1 MASCWPRLGSTPTC
15 GPASRRP
22 LPPPSARSRLPSRR
36 PSARKVISVSPSSA
50 AASGSW
56 RGLIPIFAACAVMG
70 LQAGAALPLV
80 PLTLEREG
88 VDKLTIGI
96 VTSTWAIG
104 MLTFGTRI
112 PRLASRFGAVP
123 VIVAAAVAG
132 AIVNTAY
139 TLTSGPIAWGIL
151 TFLHGV
157 VGGVPWV
164 VSEIWMN
171 TVVDESRRGRVM
183 GVYGM
188 MVAIGM
194 AIGPLVL
201 QVTGVYGPTPFLAAA
216 ALGLLVALPLLP
228 YWRTAPRIRYSA
240 DSNFSAVMRVA
251 PLAMFAA
258 FACGLGEQVAFS
270 FLPVYAVGAGVS
282 AQTGALWLSAFV
294 IGNVVFQWP
303 IGWMADRFDRRA
315 VLAGCALA
323 SALLVGLL
331 PLVPGTSPA
340 VLAVALA
347 LLGQRMKGGDIA
359 RANTA
364 FSLIYI
370 LGGFIGRPATGGAM
384 DAFGEPGLGGT
395 LAFFY
400 LAATLAAVISW
411 RRKAV

>member
-1 MASCWPRLGSTPTC
+1 
-15 GPASRRP
+15 
-22 LPPPSARSRLPSRR
+22 
-36 PSARKVISVSPSSA
+36 VSPNNA
-50 AASGSW
+50 VASGSW
-56 RGLIPIFAACAVMG
+56 RGLIPVFAACMAMG
-70 LQAGAALPLV
+70 LQAGTAMPLV

-88 VDKLTIGI
+88 VDKLTIGF
-96 VTSTWAIG
+96 VTATWAIG
-104 MLTFGTRI
+104 MLAFGTRI
-112 PRLASRFGAVP
+112 PGLASRLGAVR
-123 VIVAAAVAG
+123 VIVMAAVAG
-132 AIVNTAY
+132 ACINVAY
-139 TLTSGPIAWGIL
+139 TFTSGPLAWGLL
-151 TFLHGV
+151 TFLHGI

-303 IGWMADRFDRRA
+303 IGWLADHADRRA

-323 SALLVGLL
+323 STVLVGAL
-331 PLVPGTSPA
+331 PLVPATSPA
-340 VLAVALA
+340 VIAVVLLWGGISFSIYPVALA

-364 FSLIYI
+364 FSMMYI
-370 LGGFIGRPATGGAM
+370 LGGLVGRPATGGAM
-384 DAFGEPGLGGT
+384 DAFGDPGLGWT
-395 LAFFY
+395 LALVY
-400 LAATLAAVISW
+400 LIAALASFVALRTV
-411 RRKAV
+411 RRSVP